1 MVTVPLLEPPVTRW
15 VCPSCGLTDS
25 TRVTGPHTQMHP
37 CPVLGIIAPMLMEG
51 TKGKH
56 VLNVRE
62 DYEGTDEAQRDRQG
76 RAIMSVQTVRDD
88 GEDCTV
94 LAPVAVGSGD
104 DDSFLANL
112 ARRALARM
120 T

>member
-1 MVTVPLLEPPVTRW
+1 MQHAPILEPPVTRW
-15 VCPSCGLTDS
+15 FCPSCGLTD
-25 TRVTGPHTQMHP
+25 VTKVAGPHTQMHP
-37 CPVLGIIAPMLMEG
+37 CPTTGIITPMLVEG

-62 DYEGTDEAQRDRQG
+62 DYEGKDEAQRDRQG

-94 LAPVAVGSGD
+94 LAPVAVGEGD
-104 DDSFLANL
+104 VNPRLTAL
-112 ARRALARM
+112 ARRAFARM